1 MGFKRRSL
9 PEPTVNMSIIQS
21 FAHFKTISC
30 RVPNF
35 DGSKEICNVPPEF
48 ALRFM
53 GWVFAIQK
61 LFSHGGPSPFIYLP
75 VYPRLT
81 GQDGRR
87 RFRRRNRGHKG
98 LWGRKSPSHLSKAN
112 NGRRTYLKKTN
123 KVCPELLQFES

>member
-21 FAHFKTISC
+21 FAHLKTISC

-35 DGSKEICNVPPEF
+35 DGSKEIRTVPPEF

-75 VYPRLT
+75 FYPRLA
-81 GQDGRR
+81 GQDGRG
-87 RFRRRNRGHKG
+87 RFRR
-98 LWGRKSPSHLSKAN
+98 GRIGVKSL
-112 NGRRTYLKKTN
+112 
-123 KVCPELLQFES
+123 

>member
-21 FAHFKTISC
+21 FAHLKTISC

-75 VYPRLT
+75 VYSRL
-81 GQDGRR
+81 
-87 RFRRRNRGHKG
+87 
-98 LWGRKSPSHLSKAN
+98 A
-112 NGRRTYLKKTN
+112 
-123 KVCPELLQFES
+123 

>member
-21 FAHFKTISC
+21 FAHLKTISC

-61 LFSHGGPSPFIYLP
+61 LFFHGGPSPFMHLLF
-75 VYPRLT
+75 YPTYT
-81 GQDGRR
+81 GQDGRKILR
-87 RFRRRNRGHKG
+87 DVDQNHQMFSSRSSFRIAVEMAG
-98 LWGRKSPSHLSKAN
+98 
-112 NGRRTYLKKTN
+112 
-123 KVCPELLQFES
+123 CPHPQIPEPAAIKPHFLT

>member
-1 MGFKRRSL
+1 
-9 PEPTVNMSIIQS
+9 MSIIQS
-21 FAHFKTISC
+21 FAHLKTISC

-35 DGSKEICNVPPEF
+35 DGPKEICNVPPEF

-75 VYPRLT
+75 FYPRLA

-98 LWGRKSPSHLSKAN
+98 LWGRKPPSPLSKAN
-112 NGRRTYLKKTN
+112 TGRRTYLKKQRRCARN
-123 KVCPELLQFES
+123 